1 MKKLLY
7 IAALAGT
14 FALTGCEDFL
24 TPDNKSA
31 FNEEYYKTKD
41 GFQSIVYD
49 VYSTLGS
56 FASGKMFNSSNV
68 TAYFSAGTDLYMDG
82 RKDCDKA
89 MHRWQNI
96 TPESGVPKEFYT
108 NAYDAIRKCY
118 TIDYYAPDVP
128 AASYTDDE
136 KARMI
141 DECHTVAC
149 FYYYLLVNKFGGV
162 PLVTEFIPEYF
173 ASNLPGYKRATATEV
188 YAYIITE
195 LERIVKDNKLV
206 ASTAKNGGGQVSMEA
221 AKAILAKTYLSAA
234 WDLSKPEYFAKA
246 AAMADE
252 VIAGRTLKTLFA
264 DLWKADR
271 SGDDNEE
278 FIWDVEYD
286 YDASSNKDKGNRWQ
300 SLFSNYYGGEE
311 DGMKNGD
318 SAYLPTIHAL
328 KYFEKGDLR
337 YDATFMKELRLVKN
351 PWDSKKNDYAKANIK
366 DLSKKGCANYFGYY
380 DKDAEKK
387 TAEYVAI
394 YYPAWYETDA
404 DVQAW
409 IDVDK
414 AHREHALIIPMA
426 EKTYNAEKLD
436 KNYRK
441 KEYDYEDD
449 ARLLSYSN
457 APCRKFDDS
466 ENRYYAAG
474 KSFRDLHII
483 TLPEMFF
490 VAAEAYYKAGDDAT
504 ATARL
509 NTVRNRAG
517 LASITL
523 SDVQIEGLATPDMID
538 WILKESACEMFGNG
552 YRNIDLRRTGK
563 LILYNDLWN
572 PQLRGNAANAI
583 GKKLLWPIPQAAID
597 ANKSLTAADQNP
609 GY

>member
-24 TPDNKSA
+24 TPENKSA
-31 FNEEYYKTKD
+31 VTDKDYFTSKD
-41 GFQSIVYD
+41 GFSTIVND

-56 FASGKMFNSSNV
+56 RASNKMFNASNV
-68 TAYFSAGTDLYMDG
+68 TAYFSAGTDLYMDA
-82 RKDCDKA
+82 RKNCDEA

-96 TPESGVPKEFYT
+96 GPESDVPKEFYT
-108 NAYDAIRKCY
+108 NVYDAIRKCY

-128 AASYTDDE
+128 ASAWSDKE

-162 PLVTEFIPEYF
+162 PLVTEYA
-173 ASNLPGYKRATATEV
+173 ASAIAGYPRATAADV

-195 LERIVKDNKLV
+195 LERIVANNALV
-206 ASTAKNGGGQVSMEA
+206 ASTATKGGGQISMEA

-234 WDLSKPEYFAKA
+234 WDLNKPEYFAKA
-246 AAMADE
+246 AAMADQ
-252 VIAGRTLKTLFA
+252 VINSHSLETPFA
-264 DLWKADR
+264 DLWKADC
-271 SGDDNEE
+271 SGDDDAE

-286 YDASSNKDKGNRWQ
+286 YDSASSQTSGNRWQ
-300 SLFSNYYGGEE
+300 SFFSNYYGGNT

-318 SAYLPTIHAL
+318 SKYIPTLHAL

-337 YDATFMKELRLVKN
+337 YDATFMKEMHLVNN
-351 PWDSKKNDYAKANIK
+351 PWNSEKNDYVSPQIQNI
-366 DLSKKGCANYFGYY
+366 SEIGCANYFGFY
-380 DKDAEKK
+380 DG
-387 TAEYVAI
+387 TAPYVAI

-409 IDVDK
+409 VEKDK
-414 AHREHALIIPMA
+414 EHREHAMIGSLDA
-426 EKTYNAEKLD
+426 DGKTYFLESLD
-436 KNYRK
+436 KNYK
-441 KEYDYEDD
+441 KTKHDYETK
-449 ARLLSYSN
+449 ARDFSYSN

-466 ENRYYAAG
+466 AHPDYEAG
-474 KSFRDLHII
+474 RSFRDLHII

-490 VAAEAYYKAGDDAT
+490 VAAEAYHKAGNDAK
-504 ATARL
+504 ATDLL
-509 NTVRNRAG
+509 NAVRKRAG
-517 LASITL
+517 LAPITL
-523 SDVQIEGLATPDMID
+523 SDVKIEGLATPDMID

-563 LILYNDLWN
+563 LIQYNNLWN

-583 GKKLLWPIPQAAID
+583 GERTLWPIPQAAID
-597 ANKSLTAADQNP
+597 ANKLLTDADQNP

>member
-24 TPDNKSA
+24 TPENKSA
-31 FNEEYYKTKD
+31 VTDKDYFTSKD
-41 GFQSIVYD
+41 GFPTIVND
-49 VYSTLGS
+49 VYSTLGTR
-56 FASGKMFNSSNV
+56 GGKKMFNSSNV
-68 TAYFSAGTDLYMDG
+68 TAYFSAGTDLYMDA
-82 RKDCDKA
+82 RRPCDLA
-89 MHRWQNI
+89 IHRWQNI
-96 TPESGVPKEFYT
+96 TPESGVPEEFYE

-118 TIDYYAPDVP
+118 TIDYYAPDVS
-128 AASYTDDE
+128 ASAWSDKE

-162 PLVTEFIPEYF
+162 PLVTEYA
-173 ASNLPGYKRATATEV
+173 ASAISGYPRATAADV

-195 LERIVKDNKLV
+195 LERIVANNALV
-206 ASTAKNGGGQVSMEA
+206 ASTATKGGGQISMEA
-221 AKAILAKTYLSAA
+221 AKAILAKAYLSAA
-234 WDLSKPEYFAKA
+234 WDLNKPEYFAKA
-246 AAMADE
+246 AAMADQ
-252 VIAGRTLKTLFA
+252 VIAGRTLETPFA

-271 SGDDNEE
+271 SGDDDPE

-286 YDASSNKDKGNRWQ
+286 YDSSSSKDKGNLWQ
-300 SLFSNYYGGEE
+300 SLFSNYYGGSE

-318 SAYLPTIHAL
+318 SAYVPTVHAL

-337 YDATFMKELRLVKN
+337 YDATFMKELYVKKD
-351 PWDSKKNDYAKANIK
+351 PWDAAKNDYVAPQMK
-366 DLSKKGCANYFGYY
+366 DIGGDYFGKY
-380 DKDAEKK
+380 DNDGKGKF
-387 TAEYVAI
+387 VGI
-394 YYPAWYETDA
+394 YYPAWYETADA
-404 DVQAW
+404 DIQAW
-409 IDVDK
+409 RDADPTHR
-414 AHREHALIIPMA
+414 AHAMISPMA
-426 EKTYNAEKLD
+426 ETAYNVETFNKKYATLKV
-436 KNYRK
+436 NY
-441 KEYDYEDD
+441 ETDGI
-449 ARLLSYSN
+449 ALSYSSS
-457 APCRKFDDS
+457 PCRKFDDS
-466 ENRYYAAG
+466 ENRNYAAS

-490 VAAEAYYKAGDDAT
+490 VAAEAYHKAGDDAT

-523 SDVQIEGLATPDMID
+523 PDVKIEGLATPDMID

-552 YRNIDLRRTGK
+552 YRSIDLRRTGK
-563 LILYNDLWN
+563 LIQYNDLWN

-583 GKKLLWPIPQAAID
+583 GEKLLWPIPQAAID
-597 ANKSLTAADQNP
+597 ANKLLTDADQNP